1 MPKSD
6 AKQLSLRKI
15 DVVDKKRQ
23 FMFRLIIGVVVI
35 TAVIFLSF
43 KYLLKGPPFVK
54 VMAVGL
60 VAATGY
66 LVVDNLI
73 KKAKENE

>member
-1 MPKSD
+1 
-6 AKQLSLRKI
+6 
-15 DVVDKKRQ
+15 
-23 FMFRLIIGVVVI
+23 MFRLIIGVIVI

-43 KYLLKGPPFVK
+43 KYLLKGPPFIK
-54 VMAVGL
+54 VLAIGL

-73 KKAKENE
+73 KKAKEDE

>member
-15 DVVDKKRQ
+15 GVVDKKRQ

-73 KKAKENE
+73 KKSERK

>member
-1 MPKSD
+1 M
-6 AKQLSLRKI
+6 
-15 DVVDKKRQ
+15 DKKRQ

-73 KKAKENE
+73 KKSERK

>member
-1 MPKSD
+1 M
-6 AKQLSLRKI
+6 
-15 DVVDKKRQ
+15 DKKRQ

-43 KYLLKGPPFVK
+43 KYLLKGPPFIK
-54 VMAVGL
+54 VLAGGL
-60 VAATGY
+60 IAATGY

-73 KKAKENE
+73 KKAKEDE